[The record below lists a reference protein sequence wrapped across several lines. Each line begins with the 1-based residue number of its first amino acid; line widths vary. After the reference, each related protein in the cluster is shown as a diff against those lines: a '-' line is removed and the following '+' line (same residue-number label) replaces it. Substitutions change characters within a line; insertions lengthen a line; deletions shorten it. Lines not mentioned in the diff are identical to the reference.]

1 MTAADA
7 PSAGPSRLLLLATV
21 LLVAANLRPAITVVG
36 PLIEQIG
43 VENGISPSALGL
55 LGALPVLSL
64 GVFSPL
70 VHRLSA
76 RIGME
81 RSILLG
87 LVVLAGGTVL
97 RSLPGGQMPS
107 GAWTLYLGT
116 AIIGAAIAVGNV
128 LVPAVVKRDFPH
140 QVPLMTGLY
149 TATLVGAAAVASGVA
164 VPLAELV
171 GWELTLGAAALL
183 ALATAGIWVRRGPPP
198 PRGALR
204 EGPVREGPVRLGRQG
219 LVPVEGRGAE
229 GVTGRSGA
237 GPAGRPGRALLRSP
251 VAWQVTAYF
260 GLQSAVFYVM
270 LTWLPSIQTYQGV
283 TPVVAGW
290 WLSGYQAMGIVASL
304 VVGPLMQRTSDQRV
318 IAVGLSAM
326 MGLGVAGMAFAP
338 ELLPIWCLIS
348 GFASGATL
356 LVSLTMVSLRARTPQ
371 QAARLAGMAQGI
383 GYLVAGLGPLAAGV
397 LVDVAGSWLPVLQ
410 VLLVVVGVQ
419 GMAGWFAG
427 RRVFVDGAPEEG
439 PAGGPPR

>member
-81 RSILLG
+81 RSILVG

-171 GWELTLGAAALL
+171 GLGADPRCRGAARSRDGRHLGAARSTSAS
-183 ALATAGIWVRRGPPP
+183 
-198 PRGALR
+198 
-204 EGPVREGPVRLGRQG
+204 
-219 LVPVEGRGAE
+219 
-229 GVTGRSGA
+229 GRSA
-237 GPAGRPGRALLRSP
+237 
-251 VAWQVTAYF
+251 
-260 GLQSAVFYVM
+260 
-270 LTWLPSIQTYQGV
+270 
-283 TPVVAGW
+283 
-290 WLSGYQAMGIVASL
+290 
-304 VVGPLMQRTSDQRV
+304 
-318 IAVGLSAM
+318 
-326 MGLGVAGMAFAP
+326 
-338 ELLPIWCLIS
+338 
-348 GFASGATL
+348 
-356 LVSLTMVSLRARTPQ
+356 
-371 QAARLAGMAQGI
+371 
-383 GYLVAGLGPLAAGV
+383 
-397 LVDVAGSWLPVLQ
+397 
-410 VLLVVVGVQ
+410 
-419 GMAGWFAG
+419 
-427 RRVFVDGAPEEG
+427 
-439 PAGGPPR
+439 

>member
-1 MTAADA
+1 
-7 PSAGPSRLLLLATV
+7 
-21 LLVAANLRPAITVVG
+21 
-36 PLIEQIG
+36 
-43 VENGISPSALGL
+43 
-55 LGALPVLSL
+55 
-64 GVFSPL
+64 
-70 VHRLSA
+70 
-76 RIGME
+76 
-81 RSILLG
+81 
-87 LVVLAGGTVL
+87 
-97 RSLPGGQMPS
+97 
-107 GAWTLYLGT
+107 
-116 AIIGAAIAVGNV
+116 
-128 LVPAVVKRDFPH
+128 
-140 QVPLMTGLY
+140 
-149 TATLVGAAAVASGVA
+149 
-164 VPLAELV
+164 
-171 GWELTLGAAALL
+171 
-183 ALATAGIWVRRGPPP
+183 
-198 PRGALR
+198 
-204 EGPVREGPVRLGRQG
+204 
-219 LVPVEGRGAE
+219 
-229 GVTGRSGA
+229 
-237 GPAGRPGRALLRSP
+237 
-251 VAWQVTAYF
+251 
-260 GLQSAVFYVM
+260 M

-283 TPVVAGW
+283 TPAVAGW